1 VDNAERIRAASGI
14 EALSAAVYVA
24 ASVPEPGRVKH
35 VGRGD
40 LVIGP
45 RCERTEMLATLFGR
59 AGVPC
64 RISDNLEGEL
74 WLKLTMNCSAN
85 AISALARVTYGE
97 IVANA
102 DARKLVETVVYE
114 VLAVARAAGVR
125 VPGME
130 NPEAGIATALKLAQQ
145 MSRATSSTA
154 QDLAKGKRTEIDSL
168 NG

>member
-1 VDNAERIRAASGI
+1 
-14 EALSAAVYVA
+14 
-24 ASVPEPGRVKH
+24 
-35 VGRGD
+35 
-40 LVIGP
+40 
-45 RCERTEMLATLFGR
+45 MLATLFGR

-64 RISDNLEGEL
+64 RISDNLEEEL

-168 NG
+168 NGYIARRGEALGVPVPVNHALYTLVKLAEGRA

>member
-1 VDNAERIRAASGI
+1 
-14 EALSAAVYVA
+14 
-24 ASVPEPGRVKH
+24 
-35 VGRGD
+35 
-40 LVIGP
+40 
-45 RCERTEMLATLFGR
+45 MLATLFGR

-168 NG
+168 NGYIARRGEALGVPVPVNHALYTLVKLAEGRA